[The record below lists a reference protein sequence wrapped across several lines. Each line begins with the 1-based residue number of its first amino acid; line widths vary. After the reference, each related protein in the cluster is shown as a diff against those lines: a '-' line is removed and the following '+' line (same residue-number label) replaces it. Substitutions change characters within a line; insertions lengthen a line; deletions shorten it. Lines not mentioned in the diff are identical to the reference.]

1 MPASHHQ
8 HPGQAEPRAHGQTH
22 PERFEID
29 LNSASEEELA
39 DLPMVGAER
48 AHRLIEHRPFE
59 SWEDVER
66 DRVSISGW
74 SMTCAQAEPRL
85 GAIDFDPFLGAPSG
99 KRWVGFGQIRGRGPS
114 SSTPASGGQSGSQT
128 PAFCAAFHG
137 ARTRLLAGQQPRFPG
152 RLTKRTGAG
161 RLG

>member
-66 DRVSISGW
+66 VPGFD
-74 SMTCAQAEPRL
+74 L
-85 GAIDFDPFLGAPSG
+85 GMVDDL
-99 KRWVGFGQIRGRGPS
+99 R
-114 SSTPASGGQSGSQT
+114 SGGAQIG
-128 PAFCAAFHG
+128 G
-137 ARTRLLAGQQPRFPG
+137 NRL
-152 RLTKRTGAG
+152 
-161 RLG
+161 